1 MSAIPPPNWV
11 SSVLGAAGAQQRA
24 NESKNK
30 SDVSEVERVNPAEFA
45 KKLGEAIS
53 TETQDAEV
61 FADAEGAGGQGRAGG
76 DKHEHKPED
85 DPADQPPAGDNSCGG
100 SLDFSA

>member
-11 SSVLGAAGAQQRA
+11 SSILGAAGAQQRA

-30 SDVSEVERVNPAEFA
+30 SDVSDAERVNPTEFA
-45 KKLGEAIS
+45 KKLGEAIA
-53 TETQDAEV
+53 TEEQDAEV

-76 DKHEHKPED
+76 DKHEPKDEES
-85 DPADQPPAGDNSCGG
+85 PADQPPAGDNSCGG
-100 SLDFSA
+100 SLDYSA